1 MRVVH
6 AGSVTGLAAV
16 LALLTALAGTVGL
29 GAAGW
34 VAGAGCGLAGAV
46 LLVRSSARH
55 GVARLGPADRVT
67 LTRAVLVSGVA
78 ALTADSFARP
88 VSVPALVTL
97 AALALAL
104 DRVDG
109 WVARRTSTSSE
120 FGARFDL
127 EVDALLILVLSTYVA
142 RSLGAWVLLIGLA
155 RYGFVVAGWRLAW
168 LREPAPARYW
178 CKVVAATQG
187 VVLTAVATGLLSRPL
202 SLAAVAAAAPLLAE
216 SFGREAWWKWRHVRL
231 RPHRVV
237 VTLLGE
243 QARAG

>member
-1 MRVVH
+1 VRVVH
-6 AGSVTGLAAV
+6 AGPVIGLTTL
-16 LALLTALAGTVGL
+16 LALLAGTVGL
-29 GAAGW
+29 GGAGW
-34 VAGAGCGLAGAV
+34 VAGAGCGLVGTV
-46 LLVRSSARH
+46 LLARASARH
-55 GVARLGPADRVT
+55 GVSRLGPADRVT
-67 LTRAVLVSGVA
+67 LTRAVLAGGVA

-88 VSVPALVTL
+88 VSAPALVTL

-127 EVDALLILVLSTYVA
+127 EVDAFLILALSTYGT
-142 RSLGAWVLLIGLA
+142 RSLGVWVLLIGLA

-168 LREPAPARYW
+168 LREPAPPRYW
-178 CKVVAATQG
+178 CKVVAAIQG
-187 VVLTAVATGLLSRPL
+187 VVLTAVATGLAPRPL
-202 SLAAVAAAAPLLAE
+202 GLAAVAVALALLAE
-216 SFGREAWWKWRHVRL
+216 SFGREAWWKWRHVER
-231 RPHRVV
+231 RAHRVV